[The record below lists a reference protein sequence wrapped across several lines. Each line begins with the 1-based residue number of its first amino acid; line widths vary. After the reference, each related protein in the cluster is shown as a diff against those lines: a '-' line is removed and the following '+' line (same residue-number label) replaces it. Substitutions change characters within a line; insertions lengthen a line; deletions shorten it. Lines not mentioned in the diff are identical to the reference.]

1 MRQPRLPPPHR
12 AGASSTFPPTG
23 SRSALPR
30 MPATSTPPRRCATA
44 SSTNRWVR
52 GRCPG
57 WRRRGGGRR
66 HLSPDPPRGGP
77 ALRPVLY
84 RRRIRH
90 RAAGRL
96 SRRNPRTRPLLR
108 RSGLSRTRRDAAL
121 VGRHRRLCLP
131 LRHRADVR
139 LRQPARHRSRRP
151 GGAAQLSVSPSPGA
165 AGAAG
170 ARPARALC
178 RHAPPRPGDDRPGA
192 HARRA
197 AAADQGLSAA
207 RRVRRRRRGRRSPVQ
222 HHRRV
227 RRGQDRPGDPEIHPS
242 LRTAGERVVGVAGMG
257 STTLRIWRLAL
268 YLIVTVALMP
278 VQALGVGFGCAW
290 ATTFPRVYHRICCRI
305 LGFRLRRIGRPTAR
319 RPALFACNHVSYLDI
334 TVLGALI
341 PGSFIAK
348 AEVAR
353 WPLFGWLAKLQRSV
367 FVDRQ
372 VRSTAEQRNAIAARL
387 AAGDALIL
395 FPEGTSGDGSFVL
408 PFKSALFSV
417 AEPAEGAPEV
427 AVQPV
432 SITYTRLDGIPI
444 GRAHR
449 PLFAWYGDMA
459 MAPHLWRALGL
470 GVV

>member
-1 MRQPRLPPPHR
+1 
-12 AGASSTFPPTG
+12 
-23 SRSALPR
+23 
-30 MPATSTPPRRCATA
+30 
-44 SSTNRWVR
+44 
-52 GRCPG
+52 
-57 WRRRGGGRR
+57 
-66 HLSPDPPRGGP
+66 
-77 ALRPVLY
+77 
-84 RRRIRH
+84 
-90 RAAGRL
+90 
-96 SRRNPRTRPLLR
+96 
-108 RSGLSRTRRDAAL
+108 
-121 VGRHRRLCLP
+121 
-131 LRHRADVR
+131 
-139 LRQPARHRSRRP
+139 
-151 GGAAQLSVSPSPGA
+151 
-165 AGAAG
+165 
-170 ARPARALC
+170 
-178 RHAPPRPGDDRPGA
+178 
-192 HARRA
+192 
-197 AAADQGLSAA
+197 
-207 RRVRRRRRGRRSPVQ
+207 
-222 HHRRV
+222 
-227 RRGQDRPGDPEIHPS
+227 
-242 LRTAGERVVGVAGMG
+242 MG

-417 AEPAEGAPEV
+417 AGPAEGAPEV

-459 MAPHLWRALGL
+459 MAPPLWRALGL
-470 GVV
+470 GVVEVVVEFFPPTTLAECGSRKALAAYCEARVTEGVNAALTGRRRNQPPVRRRAAGRGRRAKAPAAAAG